1 MEHAEKKIESP
12 PASSSSTRNLRG
24 SLEVFNP
31 STYNRTSN
39 YQVFRPQ
46 SSWKNWADKNT
57 ESPENISGRH
67 NDASDKVTSWMALKE
82 STPPQSLVINEG
94 LKSPAGSGSVA
105 QRAAEWGLV
114 LKTDD
119 ETGKL
124 KGVKV
129 RNSGGDDPSNNK
141 AGTPSSRKNS
151 STSIRSS
158 GDLSDD
164 GGKQIAV
171 GKITKSLYTQCQIF
185 CIR

>member
-67 NDASDKVTSWMALKE
+67 TDASDKVTSWMALKE

-94 LKSPAGSGSVA
+94 LKSPSGSGSVA

-141 AGTPSSRKNS
+141 AGTSSSRKNS

-171 GKITKSLYTQCQIF
+171 GKITKSLYT
-185 CIR
+185 

>member
-1 MEHAEKKIESP
+1 MEHAEKKTESP
-12 PASSSSTRNLRG
+12 PASSSSTRNSRG

-31 STYNRTSN
+31 STYKSPSN

-46 SSWKNWADKNT
+46 SSWKNWTEKNT

-67 NDASDKVTSWMALKE
+67 NDASEKVTSWMALKE
-82 STPPQSLVINEG
+82 STPQPSLVINEG
-94 LKSPAGSGSVA
+94 LKSPSGGVSVA

-129 RNSGGDDPSNNK
+129 RNSGGDDPNNNK
-141 AGTPSSRKNS
+141 AGTSSSRKNS
-151 STSIRSS
+151 STSVRSS

-164 GGKQIAV
+164 GGK
-171 GKITKSLYTQCQIF
+171 KIVVENITTKSL
-185 CIR
+185 

>member
-1 MEHAEKKIESP
+1 MEHAENKVMSP
-12 PASSSSTRNLRG
+12 PAAASSSTRNSRG

-31 STYNRTSN
+31 STYNRPSN

-46 SSWKNWADKNT
+46 SSWKNWTDKST
-57 ESPENISGRH
+57 EPPENISGRN
-67 NDASDKVTSWMALKE
+67 NDASDKVTSWMALKD
-82 STPPQSLVINEG
+82 STPPPQLVINEG
-94 LKSPAGSGSVA
+94 LKSPIGGGSVA

-129 RNSGGDDPSNNK
+129 RNSGGDEPTNNK
-141 AGTPSSRKNS
+141 TVASTSRKNS
-151 STSIRSS
+151 STSVRSS

-164 GGKQIAV
+164 GGKKIV
-171 GKITKSLYTQCQIF
+171 GISVDTRQST
-185 CIR
+185 